1 MSSNASPEQAT
12 HGTPKSLPLSIDHP
26 NPETLYDIIAN
37 DHFGGEMPSSIVEA
51 WVMALKRGSR
61 VPLPPNVKGFYGGD
75 LRASMA
81 IEIARGSYKFI
92 AHETA
97 DKEKIE
103 KYSKR
108 MLTAL
113 SIVDIDK
120 VSRDEPT
127 TGLLTLW
134 HKTLALVR
142 LPEAA
147 DELVQTFKQYE
158 ELQPKSSLPDSK
170 LPLPDR
176 LKGRLLN
183 VAGELG
189 NTAAAQLLS
198 MQQ

>member
-1 MSSNASPEQAT
+1 MFGNASPKEAT
-12 HGTPKSLPLSIDHP
+12 HGAPKLLPLSTDHP
-26 NPETLYDIIAN
+26 NAETLRDIIAN
-37 DHFGGEMPSSIVEA
+37 DHFGGDMPPSIVEA
-51 WVMALKRGSR
+51 WVIALQPVSC

-75 LRASMA
+75 LRASMP

-92 AHETA
+92 THETT

-103 KYSKR
+103 KYAKR
-108 MLTAL
+108 MLMAL

-120 VSRDEPT
+120 VSRNEPT
-127 TGLLTLW
+127 TGALTLW

-147 DELVQTFKQYE
+147 DELVQTCKQYE
-158 ELQPKSSLPDSK
+158 ELRPKSSLPDSK

-183 VAGELG
+183 VAQELG
-189 NTAAAQLLS
+189 NTVATQLLS
-198 MQQ
+198 AQQ

>member
-1 MSSNASPEQAT
+1 MCGNASPEHAA
-12 HGTPKSLPLSIDHP
+12 HGAPKSLPLSTDHP
-26 NPETLYDIIAN
+26 DLETLRDIIAN
-37 DHFGGEMPSSIVEA
+37 DHFGGEMPPSIVEA
-51 WVMALKRGSR
+51 WVVALQPGSC

-75 LRASMA
+75 LRTSMP

-92 AHETA
+92 THEIV

-147 DELVQTFKQYE
+147 GELEQTLKQYE
-158 ELQPKSSLPDSK
+158 ELRPKSSLPDSK

-183 VAGELG
+183 IAGELG
-189 NTAAAQLLS
+189 NTAAMQLLS
-198 MQQ
+198 TK

>member
-1 MSSNASPEQAT
+1 MSGNASPKQTPHSE
-12 HGTPKSLPLSIDHP
+12 PKSLSLSTDHP
-26 NPETLYDIIAN
+26 DPDTLRDIIAN
-37 DHFGGEMPSSIVEA
+37 DHFGGDMPPSLIEA
-51 WVMALKRGSR
+51 WVMALQPGSSI
-61 VPLPPNVKGFYGGD
+61 PLPPNVKGLYGGD
-75 LRASMA
+75 LRASMP

-92 AHETA
+92 AHDTA

-120 VSRDEPT
+120 VSRDEPI

-142 LPEAA
+142 LPGAV
-147 DELVQTFKQYE
+147 DELAQTLKEYE
-158 ELQPKSSLPDSK
+158 ELRPKSSLSDSK

-176 LKGRLLN
+176 LKGRLLD
-183 VAGELG
+183 VARELG
-189 NTAAAQLLS
+189 NMPATELLS
-198 MQQ
+198 T

>member
-1 MSSNASPEQAT
+1 MFGNASYEQ
-12 HGTPKSLPLSIDHP
+12 GTPGVPKPRPLSIDQP
-26 NPETLYDIIAN
+26 SPEILRDIIAN
-37 DHFGGEMPSSIVEA
+37 DHFGGEMPPSIVEA
-51 WVMALKRGSR
+51 WVKALQPDSR

-75 LRASMA
+75 LRASMP

-92 AHETA
+92 THETA

-113 SIVDIDK
+113 SIVDIDE
-120 VSRDEPT
+120 VSRNEPT

-134 HKTLALVR
+134 HKTLGLVR
-142 LPEAA
+142 LPDAV

-158 ELQPKSSLPDSK
+158 ELRPKSSLPDSK

-176 LKGRLLN
+176 LKDRLLTI
-183 VAGELG
+183 AGDLG
-189 NTAAAQLLS
+189 NMAATQLLS
-198 MQQ
+198 TQQ

>member
-1 MSSNASPEQAT
+1 MSSNTSPERAT
-12 HGTPKSLPLSIDHP
+12 PETPKLRPLSIDRP
-26 NPETLYDIIAN
+26 DPETLRDIIAN
-37 DHFGGEMPSSIVEA
+37 DHFGGEMPPSIVEA
-51 WVMALKRGSR
+51 WVMALQPGSR

-75 LRASMA
+75 LRASMP

-92 AHETA
+92 THETA

-103 KYSKR
+103 KYSRR

-113 SIVDIDK
+113 SIVDIDE
-120 VSRDEPT
+120 VSRHEPT

-134 HKTLALVR
+134 HTTLALVR
-142 LPEAA
+142 LPDAA
-147 DELVQTFKQYE
+147 GDLLQTFRQYK
-158 ELQPKSSLPDSK
+158 ELRPKSSLPDSK

-183 VAGELG
+183 IAEELG

-198 MQQ
+198 TQ